1 MVNGEGLL
9 SKIVW
14 VRIYAAKNI
23 KLRKKLKLAMGWL
36 YEVGI

>member
-23 KLRKKLKLAMGWL
+23 KFKKKIKISNGM
-36 YEVGI
+36 II

>member
-1 MVNGEGLL
+1 MVNGESLL

-23 KLRKKLKLAMGWL
+23 KLKKLKWL
-36 YEVGI
+36 YGDGI